1 MEQNTPA
8 PETDFG
14 RLINELSCT
23 DSIATIENIFAAWQ
37 EMMSRYRC
45 AIMEVETKFR
55 VLNEQFS
62 LQHERNP
69 IENIKTRI
77 KSPDSIRRKMTKKGL
92 TPLTLS
98 AIEDNLYDV
107 AGCRVISAF
116 NNDI

>member
-8 PETDFG
+8 LETDFN
-14 RLINELSCT
+14 RLVRELTGPGSR
-23 DSIATIENIFAAWQ
+23 ATMESIFAAWQ

-55 VLNEQFS
+55 VLNDQFS

-77 KSPDSIRRKMTKKGL
+77 KSPDSIRRKMAKK
-92 TPLTLS
+92 
-98 AIEDNLYDV
+98 D
-107 AGCRVISAF
+107 
-116 NNDI
+116 